1 MVVGPSGG
9 GKTENID
16 VLSDCLGMLKDAG
29 IKGNKYEEF
38 DITKLTRKLLQ

>member
-16 VLSDCLGMLKDAG
+16 VLSDCLNAERWYPKETST
-29 IKGNKYEEF
+29 KEF
-38 DITKLTRKLLQ
+38 DITKLIRKLLQ